1 MRKIL
6 TIISSSFTL
15 MMLLFTF
22 FEQFDL
28 SPTITSNITIQ
39 VLIISTTIAI
49 CMEISD
55 KLQSYFK
62 ISSTTIDII
71 IRILICYIVVF
82 TACVSFD
89 IVSFSLIGLWKIT
102 PTLLLC
108 FPLTYFYTL
117 YMNNEITESINRV
130 IKERNKVK

>member
-62 ISSTTIDII
+62 ISSTTTDII
-71 IRILICYIVVF
+71 IRVLICYIVVF